1 MVDEGE
7 VMEDNPDTTNR
18 VGAGEKL
25 FDVEIAYEGAEV
37 KGRRGVGDVGG
48 RR

>member
-7 VMEDNPDTTNR
+7 VMEDDPDTTNR
-18 VGAGEKL
+18 IGAGEKL
-25 FDVEIAYEGAEV
+25 FDIEIAYEGAKVES
-37 KGRRGVGDVGG
+37 RRDVGDVRG